1 MNYYQDLEPFQML
14 GVHTMA
20 LRKRFLLLD
29 EPGLGKTP
37 QFIRAADKAGAR
49 RLLINCKAIAKEKW
63 AREIADWGLIPRS
76 VQIVEGRK
84 DRISP
89 NADAVI
95 INYDILPHHLSRL
108 SALHFDATAIDE
120 AQGLAHPT
128 TKRSQA
134 IYGKKGIVHFCDRQ
148 WVLSGGLARNNP
160 AELWTHL
167 YTLFGNEMEA
177 AGLPTDFWDFAETFC
192 VVTPEGR
199 ILASK
204 AKDVTGLREFLA
216 PRSLRRLTK
225 DVIDQLPPRFQ
236 DLPLDVHGRLA
247 QLMSEESGVD
257 LTLFEGVAHS
267 DEEIVE
273 MLARGQHL
281 GTFRRMCGLALI
293 EPVAEMVKA
302 DFDEGIEKIVIFAHH
317 REVIQRLS
325 HQLSAFNPVIL
336 YGGMTPGAKQRAM
349 YSYNND
355 PSVRAFIGQI
365 EACGTSIDLPVGNE
379 IIFAESSWVPED
391 NKQAFMR
398 VDRPLA
404 GQTRSVRA
412 RWPYIPGTI
421 HEQITRALRRKTEA
435 LAQLYD

>member
-1 MNYYQDLEPFQML
+1 VNVYEDLKLFQMG
-14 GVHTMA
+14 GVLKLSQH
-20 LRKRFLLLD
+20 KYFLLLD

-37 QFIRAADKAGAR
+37 QFIRATDKVGAR
-49 RLLINCKAIAKEKW
+49 RLLINCKAIAKQKW

-89 NADAVI
+89 SADATI
-95 INYDILPHHLSRL
+95 INYDILPYYLGALSE
-108 SALHFDATAIDE
+108 LHFDATAIDE

-128 TKRSQA
+128 TRRAQA
-134 IYGKKGIVHFCDRQ
+134 IYGKKGIIHLCDRV
-148 WVLSGGLARNNP
+148 WVLSGGLARNNA

-167 YTLFGNEMEA
+167 YTLFGNEMKT
-177 AGLPTDFWDFAETFC
+177 AGLPTGYWDFAERFC

-199 ILASK
+199 ILPTLT
-204 AKDVTGLREFLA
+204 KDVGPLRDFLA
-216 PRSLRRLTK
+216 ARSLRRLTK
-225 DVIDQLPPRFQ
+225 DVLDQLPPRFQ
-236 DLPLDVHGRLA
+236 DVPLNVHKPLA
-247 QLMSEESGVD
+247 AVMSEESGVD
-257 LTLFEGVAHS
+257 LSLFEGTAHT

-281 GTFRRMCGLALI
+281 GTFRRMCGLALV

-302 DFDEGIEKIVIFAHH
+302 DFEEGIEKIVIFAHH